1 MKEYIT
7 NMAKLTVSINDELD
21 RKVRTAIS
29 AGGGKKGD
37 LSKTVEEALRMWL
50 SPKEKKTAK
59 KQGTT

>member
-7 NMAKLTVSINDELD
+7 NMAKITVSINDELD

-29 AGGGKKGD
+29 AEGGKKGD

-50 SPKEKKTAK
+50 SPREKKKTK
-59 KQGTT
+59 KQET